1 MEPHIDR
8 RVAIGAVFAVS
19 AAACSRAA
27 SRECAA
33 VDDVMPVEDLMREHG
48 VLRRVLLVYE
58 ECARRLEIG
67 EALSA
72 DPITA
77 GADIMRR
84 FVEDYHARLEEERIF
99 PRFEK
104 AHVEVS
110 LVSTLRVQHTLARR
124 FTDELA
130 ATTTSSLRDESN
142 VNKVV
147 SRLRLFRKMM
157 DAHAAREDTVL
168 FPALRR
174 LMSANEYAA
183 MGEDFENE
191 EHRRFGMDGFRE
203 IVGQVAGIERDL
215 GIAELDALTPA

>member
-1 MEPHIDR
+1 
-8 RVAIGAVFAVS
+8 
-19 AAACSRAA
+19 
-27 SRECAA
+27 
-33 VDDVMPVEDLMREHG
+33 
-48 VLRRVLLVYE
+48 
-58 ECARRLEIG
+58 
-67 EALSA
+67 
-72 DPITA
+72 
-77 GADIMRR
+77 
-84 FVEDYHARLEEERIF
+84 
-99 PRFEK
+99 
-104 AHVEVS
+104 
-110 LVSTLRVQHTLARR
+110 VQHTLARR
-124 FTDELA
+124 FTEELA